1 MKPPFEPSDTLDTYK
16 VAREVT
22 EAEILDMAHQLAEKR
37 LSKGSPLNSPAE
49 VRRHLQT
56 LLHAYEHEIF
66 GIIHLD
72 TQHVVLNFELLFRGT
87 IDAASV
93 YPREVVKAALAI
105 NAAAVI
111 FVHNHPSG
119 NAEPSLA
126 DHRLTKRLVDALGTV
141 DIKVIDHFVVGA
153 DAVISFAERGLL

>member
-1 MKPPFEPSDTLDTYK
+1 MSQPFEPAETAGIYTVVRDVS
-16 VAREVT
+16 
-22 EAEILDMAHQLAEKR
+22 EAEILDMAHQIAEKR

-56 LLHAYEHEIF
+56 LLHAYEHEVF

-72 TQHVVLNFELLFRGT
+72 TQHVVLNFELMFRGT

-111 FVHNHPSG
+111 LVHNHPSG
-119 NAEPSLA
+119 VAEPSQS
-126 DHRLTKRLVDALGTV
+126 DQRITQRLISALNTV
-141 DIKVIDHFVVGA
+141 DIRVIDHFVVGT
-153 DAVISFAERGLL
+153 DSVISFAERGLL